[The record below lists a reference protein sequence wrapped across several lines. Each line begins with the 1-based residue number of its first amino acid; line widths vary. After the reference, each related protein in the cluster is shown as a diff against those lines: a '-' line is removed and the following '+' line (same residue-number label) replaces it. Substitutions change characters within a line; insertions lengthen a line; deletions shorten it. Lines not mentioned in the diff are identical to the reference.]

1 MKIRIGEA
9 VSLTT
14 PNSFKFTPDDR
25 QTMIETD
32 GGNIIQDYG
41 HIASGDKITVTA
53 VFYKAEFL
61 KVWNYFQSRTL
72 IQFIDSSGIV
82 WPDMRVRVISYGYK
96 ERFENY
102 INTELE
108 LWRI

>member
-9 VSLTT
+9 ISLTT
-14 PNSFKFTPDDR
+14 PTSLKFTTDDR
-25 QTMIETD
+25 QTLIETD
-32 GGNIIQDYG
+32 GGNVVQDYG

-53 VFYKAEFL
+53 IFYKAEFL
-61 KVWNYFQSRTL
+61 KVWNYFQNRTMV
-72 IQFIDSSGIV
+72 QFTDPSGVV

-96 ERFENY
+96 ERFEDY
-102 INTELE
+102 INVELE